1 MYGVRSQ
8 SYCVIVELPPV
19 IITISSC
26 NKLERKQTPQV
37 NMKNESPYGKKR
49 KKKRANVI
57 NVINAAGQPPF
68 TSKVSLVFCHFK
80 KKCQVHG
87 PSDKI
92 CMLLARVKVQ
102 ALSLFLSLSHRP

>member
-1 MYGVRSQ
+1 
-8 SYCVIVELPPV
+8 
-19 IITISSC
+19 
-26 NKLERKQTPQV
+26 
-37 NMKNESPYGKKR
+37 MKNESPYGKKR